1 MTDAPAPPPVF
12 TPEQLVGGL
21 VALLTV
27 EELDVDL
34 YRGARLPGGRGRVFG
49 GQVIAQALRAAMG
62 SAPEGFAPHSL
73 HAFFLR
79 PGDDALPILYRV
91 ERDFDGKS
99 FANRRVIASQRGQ
112 PILNMAASFQA
123 PEEGF
128 SHQAQMPDVPPPEA
142 LISDFE
148 LRRRESETH
157 GDSAPKWLTR
167 QTPIEMRQTN
177 PRSVMTP
184 DVRPAQWSTWFRT
197 AAPLPADD
205 TVHRAVLCFVTDM
218 MLLGTSMLPHGVSW
232 ITPGMQTA
240 SLDHAVWM
248 HETPKVDDWL
258 LYAADSPWA
267 GHGRGFTRG
276 SIFTRDGR
284 LIASV
289 AQEGLIRKREPR

>member
-1 MTDAPAPPPVF
+1 MTDAPSPPPVF

-49 GQVIAQALRAAMG
+49 GQVIAQALRAAMR
-62 SAPEGFAPHSL
+62 SAEGYAPHSL
-73 HAFFLR
+73 HAYFLR
-79 PGDDALPILYRV
+79 PGDDALPIIYRV

-99 FANRRVIASQRGQ
+99 FVNRRVIALQRGQ
-112 PILNMAASFQA
+112 PILNIAASFSR

-128 SHQAQMPDVPPPEA
+128 AHQADMPVVPPPED
-142 LISDFE
+142 LISDAE
-148 LRRRESETH
+148 LRRREKEVH
-157 GDSAPKWLTR
+157 GDAAPKWLTR
-167 QTPIEMRQTN
+167 QNPIEMRPVS
-177 PRSVMTP
+177 PRSVVTP
-184 DVRPAQWSTWFRT
+184 DVRAPYSALWFKT
-197 AAPLPADD
+197 AAPVIGDD
-205 TVHRAVLCFVTDM
+205 DVHRAILCFVTDM
-218 MLLGTSMLPHGVSW
+218 MLLGTSMLPHGASW

-240 SLDHAVWM
+240 SIDHAVWL

-258 LYAADSPWA
+258 LYATDSPWA
-267 GHGRGFTRG
+267 GHGRGFNRG
-276 SIFTRDGR
+276 SIYTREGR